1 MKRSSILYLGLIL
14 AAVLAALN
22 LVAIGFY
29 FYWTISWFDYLMHF
43 LGGLTLAT
51 VVIWML
57 KLENRSYKNFIT
69 LFIIVMI
76 AGVGWELI
84 EYVYNLTDS
93 TEPYAIDTTKDLV
106 MDAVGTVAAYY
117 IILRSR
123 VLP

>member
-1 MKRSSILYLGLIL
+1 
-14 AAVLAALN
+14 
-22 LVAIGFY
+22 
-29 FYWTISWFDYLMHF
+29 MHF

-106 MDAVGTVAAYY
+106 MDAVGSVAAYY